1 MRRKGWRGAG
11 RRMERKLL
19 GVYGNVLC
27 VALLAMAKY
36 THHRCVYSSK
46 KYFISYYSQH
56 GFFLFLPLQS
66 SLGLYVLAL
75 CSLVAC
81 FSILAVS
88 CSRRCCRV
96 LSVADG
102 DGDGGGWWWWFC
114 RILSL
119 LVLWLLVV
127 VPFLFCHHLGWCVC
141 ACAFFTSHT

>member
-1 MRRKGWRGAG
+1 
-11 RRMERKLL
+11 MERKLL

-81 FSILAVS
+81 FSFLQSLVHVVVVVF
-88 CSRRCCRV
+88 CRWLMV
-96 LSVADG
+96 MVMVVV
-102 DGDGGGWWWWFC
+102 GGGGSVVFC
-114 RILSL
+114 RFWCSGCL
-119 LVLWLLVV
+119 L
-127 VPFLFCHHLGWCVC
+127 LFRFYFAIISVGVC